1 MVPFFADTEGFEP
14 PVLVQYACFQDKCV
28 RPLRHVSIVIFMT
41 SLCYETPNGVVSFD
55 RFTIRLGLV
64 PLVGFEPTLHRF

>member
-28 RPLRHVSIVIFMT
+28 RPLRHVYIVIFVT
-41 SLCYETPNGVVSFD
+41 LLFHETPDGVVLFD

-64 PLVGFEPTLHRF
+64 PLVGFEPTLYRF

>member
-28 RPLRHVSIVIFMT
+28 RPLRHVSIVIFVT
-41 SLCYETPNGVVSFD
+41 LLFHETPDGVVLFD

-64 PLVGFEPTLHRF
+64 PLVGFEPTLYRF